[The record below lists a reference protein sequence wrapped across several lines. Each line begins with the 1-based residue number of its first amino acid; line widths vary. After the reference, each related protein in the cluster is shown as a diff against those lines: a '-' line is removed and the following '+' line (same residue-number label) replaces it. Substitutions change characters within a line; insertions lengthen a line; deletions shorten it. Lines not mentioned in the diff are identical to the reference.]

1 MSENNEARIQ
11 GGYIL
16 LARTLID
23 NPDVFQNCPPIRTK
37 LWLWMLMEAFWR
49 DGEMLKRGQLITSI
63 DEMREA
69 MSYKVGYRLETPTRD
84 EIRSAYGAF
93 ARAGM
98 IEVQKT
104 MRGMV
109 ISVVN
114 YETYQSISS
123 YKNLPYENPHEAH
136 NNPTTNPITNPT
148 TNPTQAEAEN
158 PHEYSDFSDQANSE
172 PHSEN
177 RDETRDENIAKP
189 TTTPHH
195 RERKIENRKEEKK
208 REQYNVIK
216 TYNKIKIKIDI

>member
-16 LARTLID
+16 LARTIID
-23 NPDVFQNCPPIRTK
+23 NPDVFQNCPPIRTQ

-114 YETYQSISS
+114 YDAYQTAEN
-123 YKNLPYENPHEAH
+123 YKNQTSECVFSMRTLKQSPKATQKNPADSAAVRVCGDDA
-136 NNPTTNPITNPT
+136 NPESH
-148 TNPTQAEAEN
+148 A
-158 PHEYSDFSDQANSE
+158 
-172 PHSEN
+172 
-177 RDETRDENIAKP
+177 
-189 TTTPHH
+189 
-195 RERKIENRKEEKK
+195 KIEPESHAEFNPESHAKIEPESHAFSLLLKKEK
-208 REQYNVIK
+208 
-216 TYNKIKIKIDI
+216 